1 VFSNKINILQL
12 ASLMLQYGI
21 RHVVL
26 SPGSRNAPLI
36 HTFTQHPGFTCYT
49 VVDERSAAFFALGL
63 SQKLQQPVAACCTS
77 GTALLNYGPAIAE
90 AFYQE
95 IPLLVISADR
105 PEAWIGQAD
114 GQTIPQNGAFA
125 TITKKSVQL
134 PEPANDTDEWY
145 CNRLINEALIQL
157 TANGN
162 GPVHINVP
170 LSEPLYQ
177 FTTPALPEARKIIFH
192 TGKPSFDIEQCKS
205 VWNASS
211 KRMIVVGQLPPE
223 NGMDSVLASL
233 LEKSDAVVLAEQIA
247 NVHLPQ
253 QIANFDLV
261 LASLSEEELNNYAP
275 DLLITLGG
283 HLTSKRLKQL
293 LRKHKPQHHWD
304 IRPDGKVKD
313 TFQTL
318 TDLIPADVGDFLQQL
333 TESIDQLKDK
343 AKQFSNLWQEK
354 LIAVS
359 QEVDRFLKE
368 APFCD
373 LTVVNSFIQNLPPQ
387 STLHLSSSA
396 PIRYAQMCNL
406 NSAIS
411 VCSNRGTNGIDGSMS
426 TAVGYAAVNKGMTFI
441 LIGDLS
447 FFYDINALWN
457 KQISKNLRILL
468 INNGGGNMF
477 HLINGPQQSEA
488 MEDYIACHHNE
499 SAKDRVL
506 AFGLHY
512 LSATNFDE
520 LDRCLPY
527 FCNPDEDYPLVLEV
541 FTHTETN
548 TYVFNRLFE
557 ALKADEKP
565 DSNCK

>member
-1 VFSNKINILQL
+1 MFSNKTNILQL

-36 HTFTQHPGFTCYT
+36 HTFTQHPDFTCYT

-63 SQKLQQPVAACCTS
+63 SQRLHQPVAACCTS

-125 TITKKSVQL
+125 AITKKSVQL
-134 PEPANDTDEWY
+134 PEPTNATDEWY

-177 FTTPALPEARKIIFH
+177 FTTPSLPEARKITFH
-192 TGKPSFDIEQCKS
+192 AAKQQVETKPFQSI
-205 VWNASS
+205 WNASS

-223 NGMDSVLASL
+223 NSLDDILGSL
-233 LEKSDAVVLAEQIA
+233 LNKGEAVVLAEQIG
-247 NVHLPQ
+247 NVHTSH

-261 LASLSEEELNNYAP
+261 LASLPEEELNSFAP

-304 IRPDGKVKD
+304 IRPDGKIKD
-313 TFQTL
+313 TFQTII
-318 TDLIPADVGDFLQQL
+318 DLIPANAANFLQQL
-333 TESIDQLKDK
+333 AENIVSKKDK
-343 AKQFSNLWQEK
+343 GNNFSGLWQDK
-354 LIAVS
+354 SIAVDL
-359 QEVDRFLKE
+359 EVARFMKE

-373 LTVVNSFIQNLPPQ
+373 LTVINAFIQRLPQQ

-396 PIRYAQMCNL
+396 PIRYAQISKL
-406 NSAIS
+406 NPTVS
-411 VCSNRGTNGIDGSMS
+411 VLSNRGTNGIDGSMS
-426 TAVGYAAVNKGMTFI
+426 TAVGYAAANDGLTF
-441 LIGDLS
+441 LQIGDLS

-468 INNGGGNMF
+468 VNNGGGNMF

-488 MEDYIACHHNE
+488 MEGYIACHHNE

-527 FCNPDEDYPLVLEV
+527 FCNPGEDYPMVLEV

-548 TYVFNRLFE
+548 AYVFSRLFE
-557 ALKADEKP
+557 ALKDK
-565 DSNCK
+565 

>member
-1 VFSNKINILQL
+1 MFSNKTNILQL

-125 TITKKSVQL
+125 AITKKSVQL

-177 FTTPALPEARKIIFH
+177 FTTTALPEARKISFH
-192 TGKPSFDIEQCKS
+192 TAKQQVEPELFQSIWNTSF
-205 VWNASS
+205 
-211 KRMIVVGQLPPE
+211 KRMIVVGQLPPG
-223 NGMDSVLASL
+223 NGLDDILGSL
-233 LEKSDAVVLAEQIA
+233 LKKGDAVVLAEQIS

-261 LASLSEEELNNYAP
+261 LASLPEEELNSFAP
-275 DLLITLGG
+275 DLLITLGS

-293 LRKHKPQHHWD
+293 LRKYHPQHHWD

-313 TFQTL
+313 TFQTI
-318 TDLIPADVGDFLQQL
+318 TDLIPANAADFLQQL
-333 TESIDQLKDK
+333 AEVIVPKKDNENN
-343 AKQFSNLWQEK
+343 FSGLWQNK
-354 LIAVS
+354 STAVDL
-359 QEVDRFLKE
+359 EVTRFMKE

-373 LTVVNSFIQNLPPQ
+373 LTVINAFIQRLPQQ

-396 PIRYAQMCNL
+396 PIRYAQISNL
-406 NSAIS
+406 NPTVS
-411 VCSNRGTNGIDGSMS
+411 VLSNRGTNGIDGSMS
-426 TAVGYAAVNKGMTFI
+426 TAVGYAATNEGLIFL

-468 INNGGGNMF
+468 VNNGGGNMF

-488 MEDYIACHHNE
+488 MEGYIACHHNE

-527 FCNPDEDYPLVLEV
+527 FCNPDEDYPMVLEV

-548 TYVFNRLFE
+548 AYVFSRLFE
-557 ALKADEKP
+557 VLKDK
-565 DSNCK
+565 

>member
-1 VFSNKINILQL
+1 MFSNKTNILQL
-12 ASLMLQYGI
+12 VSLMLQYGI

-90 AFYQE
+90 AYYQE

-114 GQTIPQNGAFA
+114 GQTIPQNGTFA
-125 TITKKSVQL
+125 AIAKKSVQL
-134 PEPANDTDEWY
+134 PEPANATDEWY

-177 FTTPALPEARKIIFH
+177 FITPGLPEARKITFH
-192 TGKPSFDIEQCKS
+192 TAKQQVETESFQSI
-205 VWNASS
+205 WNTSS
-211 KRMIVVGQLPPE
+211 KRMIVVGQLPPN
-223 NGMDSVLASL
+223 NGLDVILSSL
-233 LEKSDAVVLAEQIA
+233 LSKGDAVLLAEQIG

-261 LASLSEEELNNYAP
+261 LASLSEEESNSFAP

-304 IRPDGKVKD
+304 IRPDGNVKD
-313 TFQTL
+313 TFQTI
-318 TDLIPADVGDFLQQL
+318 TDLLPADAADFLQQL
-333 TESIDQLKDK
+333 AKEITPQEDK
-343 AKQFSNLWQEK
+343 ENNFSGLWQNK
-354 LIAVS
+354 STVVDL
-359 QEVDRFLKE
+359 EVARFMKE
-368 APFCD
+368 APFSD
-373 LTVVNSFIQNLPPQ
+373 LTVVNAFIQRLPQQ

-396 PIRYAQMCNL
+396 PIRYAQISKL
-406 NSAIS
+406 NPTVS
-411 VCSNRGTNGIDGSMS
+411 VLSNRGTNGIDGSMS
-426 TAVGYAAVNKGMTFI
+426 TAVGYAAANKGLTFL

-468 INNGGGNMF
+468 VNNGGGNMF

-488 MEDYIACHHNE
+488 MEGYIACHHNE

-527 FCNPDEDYPLVLEV
+527 FCNPNEDYPMVLEV
-541 FTHTETN
+541 FSHTETN
-548 TYVFNRLFE
+548 AYVFSRLFE
-557 ALKADEKP
+557 ALKHQ
-565 DSNCK
+565 

>member
-1 VFSNKINILQL
+1 MFSNKTNILQL
-12 ASLMLQYGI
+12 TSLMLQYGI

-36 HTFTQHPGFTCYT
+36 HTFTQHLGFTCYT

-77 GTALLNYGPAIAE
+77 GTALLNYGSAIAE
-90 AFYQE
+90 AYYQE

-125 TITKKSVQL
+125 AITKKSVQL

-145 CNRLINEALIQL
+145 CNRLINEALIEL

-177 FTTPALPEARKIIFH
+177 FTTPALPEARKITFH
-192 TGKPSFDIEQCKS
+192 AAKSSFGIEQFKS
-205 VWNASS
+205 VWNASP
-211 KRMIVVGQLPPE
+211 KRMIVIGQLPRE
-223 NGMDSVLASL
+223 NGLDSVLASF
-233 LEKSDAVVLAEQIA
+233 LEKGDAVVLAEQIA

-253 QIANFDLV
+253 LIPNFDLV
-261 LASLSEEELNNYAP
+261 LASLPEEELNEYSP
-275 DLLITLGG
+275 DLLITIGG
-283 HLTSKRLKQL
+283 HITSKRLKQF

-304 IRPDGKVKD
+304 VRPDGKVKD
-313 TFQTL
+313 TFQTI
-318 TDLIPADVGDFLQQL
+318 TDLIPADASNFLQQL
-333 TESIDQLKDK
+333 TKSIAQPEDK
-343 AKQFSNLWQEK
+343 VKEFNNLWQEK
-354 LIAVS
+354 SIAVD
-359 QEVDRFLKE
+359 QEVARFMKE
-368 APFCD
+368 ASFCD
-373 LTVVNSFIQNLPPQ
+373 LTVINSFIKSLPSH

-396 PIRYAQMCNL
+396 PIRYAQICNMDPTV
-406 NSAIS
+406 S
-411 VCSNRGTNGIDGSMS
+411 VLSNRGTNGIDGSMS
-426 TAVGYAAVNKGMTFI
+426 TAVGYATANEGLTFL

-457 KQISKNLRILL
+457 KQISKNMRILL
-468 INNGGGNMF
+468 VNNGGGNMF

-488 MEDYIACHHNE
+488 MEGYIACHHSE

-512 LSATNFDE
+512 LSASNFDE

-527 FCNPDEDYPLVLEV
+527 FCNPDEDYPMVLEV

-548 TYVFNRLFE
+548 AYIFNRLFE
-557 ALKADEKP
+557 ALKEK
-565 DSNCK
+565 

>member
-1 VFSNKINILQL
+1 VFSNKTNILQL

-63 SQKLQQPVAACCTS
+63 SQKLHQPVAACCTS

-105 PEAWIGQAD
+105 PESWIGQAD

-125 TITKKSVQL
+125 AITKKSVQL
-134 PEPANDTDEWY
+134 PEPVNNTDEWY

-177 FTTPALPEARKIIFH
+177 FTTHDLPETRKITFH
-192 TGKPSFDIEQCKS
+192 TAKQQVETESFQSI
-205 VWNASS
+205 WNASS
-211 KRMIVVGQLPPE
+211 KRMIVVGQLPPG
-223 NGMDSVLASL
+223 NSLDGILGSL
-233 LEKSDAVVLAEQIA
+233 LEKEDVVVLAEQIG
-247 NVHLPQ
+247 NIHLPQ

-261 LASLSEEELNNYAP
+261 LASLPEEELNNYAP

-313 TFQTL
+313 TFQTI
-318 TDLIPADVGDFLQQL
+318 TDLIAADAAHFLQQL
-333 TESIDQLKDK
+333 AENIIPKENK
-343 AKQFSNLWQEK
+343 AKEFNNLWIDKSTVAEQK
-354 LIAVS
+354 VA
-359 QEVDRFLKE
+359 RFMKE
-368 APFCD
+368 APFSD
-373 LTVVNSFIQNLPPQ
+373 LTVANAFIQRLPQQ

-396 PIRYAQMCNL
+396 PIRYAQICNL
-406 NSAIS
+406 NPTVS
-411 VCSNRGTNGIDGSMS
+411 VLSNRGTNGIDGSMS
-426 TAVGYAAVNKGMTFI
+426 TAVGYAAANKGLTFL

-468 INNGGGNMF
+468 VNNGGGNMF

-488 MEDYIACHHNE
+488 MEGYIACHHQE

-527 FCNPDEDYPLVLEV
+527 FCNPDEDYPVVLEV

-548 TYVFNRLFE
+548 AYVFSRLFE
-557 ALKADEKP
+557 ALKDK
-565 DSNCK
+565 

>member
-1 VFSNKINILQL
+1 MFSNKTNILQL

-63 SQKLQQPVAACCTS
+63 SQKLHQPVAACCTS

-95 IPLLVISADR
+95 IPLLIISADR

-125 TITKKSVQL
+125 AITKKSIQL

-177 FTTPALPEARKIIFH
+177 FTTPALPEVRKITSH
-192 TGKPSFDIEQCKS
+192 VAKQQVEPEQFQAI
-205 VWNASS
+205 WNASP
-211 KRMIVVGQLPPE
+211 KRMIVVDQLPPD
-223 NGMDSVLASL
+223 NSLDAILCSL
-233 LEKSDAVVLAEQIA
+233 LKKGDAVVLAEQIG

-261 LASLSEEELNNYAP
+261 LASLPEEELKSFAP

-304 IRPDGKVKD
+304 IRSDGKVKD
-313 TFQTL
+313 TFQTI
-318 TDLIPADVGDFLQQL
+318 TDLIPANAADFLQQL
-333 TESIDQLKDK
+333 AEDIVPKKDK
-343 AKQFSNLWQEK
+343 ENNFSGLWQNK
-354 LIAVS
+354 STAVDLK
-359 QEVDRFLKE
+359 VARFMKE

-373 LTVVNSFIQNLPPQ
+373 LTVINAFIQCLPQQ

-396 PIRYAQMCNL
+396 PIRYAQISNL
-406 NSAIS
+406 NPTVS
-411 VCSNRGTNGIDGSMS
+411 VLSNRGTNGIDGSMS
-426 TAVGYAAVNKGMTFI
+426 TAVGYAAANDGLTFL

-468 INNGGGNMF
+468 VNNGGGNMF

-488 MEDYIACHHNE
+488 MEGYIACHHNE

-527 FCNPDEDYPLVLEV
+527 FCNPDEDYPMVLEV

-548 TYVFNRLFE
+548 AYVFSRLFE
-557 ALKADEKP
+557 ALKDK
-565 DSNCK
+565 